1 MTVHFK
7 MFPILTNLSKTKVA
21 EKEVEWFDGMTVQH
35 LIDLEGFSEQD
46 QEAIAAVVNAEQAKR
61 TTALADGDKVE
72 LLVNIAGGGEWMPR
86 G

>member
-1 MTVHFK
+1 MAVHFK
-7 MFPILTNLSKTKVA
+7 MFPILTNLSKSKVA

-46 QEAIAAVVNAEQAKR
+46 QEAIAAVVNATQARR
-61 TTALADGDKVE
+61 TTVLTDGESVE
-72 LLVNIAGGGEWMPR
+72 LLVNIAGGCGRMRR